1 MSGARSHMSVFDV
14 SSPAATRGLDVG
26 LRLRAWPLELVND
39 APLDADLIADEVAA
53 LTGARRTGP
62 VCRLRSTALP
72 KDLVARV
79 RLDGGRR

>member
-53 LTGARRTGP
+53 LRAHVAPDLFAGFDPQHFPKT
-62 VCRLRSTALP
+62 SLP
-72 KDLVARV
+72 ARV
-79 RLDGGRR
+79 DGGRR